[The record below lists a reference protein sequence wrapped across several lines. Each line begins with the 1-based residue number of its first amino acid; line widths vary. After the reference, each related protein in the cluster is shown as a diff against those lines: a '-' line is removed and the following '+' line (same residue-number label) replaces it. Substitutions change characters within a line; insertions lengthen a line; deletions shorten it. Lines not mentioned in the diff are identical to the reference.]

1 MSVGCSSWYIVWCI
15 CQSRLYV
22 KATFRFTQTKWKTKE
37 ISSHYRHSGVLKTPF
52 GAKAFFHNSR
62 EKKKQTIKRRQKN
75 IQSQNDL

>member
-52 GAKAFFHNSR
+52 GAKASFQNSR
-62 EKKKQTIKRRQKN
+62 EKKTNNKTQTKKYTK
-75 IQSQNDL
+75 SE